1 MDINGQLE
9 SIVKDENQFLDKGVA
24 DVGGIAQQAGGWLNE
39 VVVDQGTMA
48 VPVAAPVTQ
57 IDKGTA
63 TTEGLGELFVDVQNA
78 GLG

>member
-24 DVGGIAQQAGGWLNE
+24 DVGGIAEQAGGWLNE
-39 VVVDQGTMA
+39 VVVDLGTMA

-57 IDKGTA
+57 IDLA
-63 TTEGLGELFVDVQNA
+63 TVTEEGLGDVFADVQNA
-78 GLG
+78 GLS